1 MKKQVLLLTTSLIF
15 AMVSNVSYAG
25 LSPAFYKNLEQCKPH
40 YELDKDSDTAV
51 RISGM
56 EDGTCT
62 VIYQTGYVCHYNRE
76 KLNELL
82 QTQNFPGSFFPLLMD
97 HLRDPG
103 VCYTIIDGKKVPYGN

>member
-1 MKKQVLLLTTSLIF
+1 MKKQVLLLTASLFF
-15 AMVSNVSYAG
+15 AMVSNTSYAS

-40 YELDKDSDTAV
+40 YELEKESGTEV

-56 EDGTCT
+56 DNGTCT

-82 QTQNFPGSFFPLLMD
+82 RTQNFPSSFFPMLMD
-97 HLRDPG
+97 HLRDPDL
-103 VCYTIIDGKKVPYGN
+103 CYTIIDGKRVPYGN